1 MRKVLH
7 NKLGVWG
14 ELYKK
19 NLEKN
24 NPKVLTTMKKN
35 NTLYTYLENYQKSME
50 QRAEMI
56 LKKLRED
63 RGINQKLFDAD
74 PIEFFLQDLEAQ
86 VDVRLQLEEEIL
98 ESR

>member
-1 MRKVLH
+1 
-7 NKLGVWG
+7 
-14 ELYKK
+14 
-19 NLEKN
+19 
-24 NPKVLTTMKKN
+24 
-35 NTLYTYLENYQKSME
+35 
-50 QRAEMI
+50 MI